1 MPTTAPCLETIP
13 PRADMGHGRAA
24 ALMREDLTT
33 RMAALEQTPRVHA
46 IAPRPAEIPAPTAD
60 MQNAAGDLPARM
72 QQLIELEGGVSALAE
87 RCGFSEG
94 AVRNWRDGR
103 SDISRERCITMA
115 QILGVS
121 VLWLV
126 AGEGPMKAGP
136 EDSSGPEPV
145 SNFPS
150 PSTPSTPDTAR
161 KVGLDSKLLAASLR
175 LLQSYIG
182 LIGGSL
188 DPNARADRVAE
199 LYDIL
204 SHAGDAAHI
213 NRLVSFHSTLSNQLR
228 RDRALIA

>member
-1 MPTTAPCLETIP
+1 MPTIAPCLEPVP
-13 PRADMGHGRAA
+13 PRADMARGHAA
-24 ALMREDLTT
+24 ALMREDLIT
-33 RMAALEQTPRVHA
+33 RMGSLKQTPRVHA
-46 IAPRPAEIPAPTAD
+46 IGPRAEESPPPRVANI
-60 MQNAAGDLPARM
+60 AGNLAARM
-72 QQLIELEGGVSALAE
+72 QQLIELEGSVSALAE

-126 AGEGPMKAGP
+126 AGEGPMKVGP
-136 EDSSGPEPV
+136 ENSPPPQPISST
-145 SNFPS
+145 SS
-150 PSTPSTPDTAR
+150 PSAHSAPDTVRMA
-161 KVGLDSKLLAASLR
+161 GLDSRLLADSLR

-188 DPNARADRVAE
+188 DPNSRADRVAE

-204 SHAGDAAHI
+204 SHACDATHV
-213 NRLVSFHSTLSNQLR
+213 NRLMSFHSTLSDQLR
-228 RDRALIA
+228 RNRALIA